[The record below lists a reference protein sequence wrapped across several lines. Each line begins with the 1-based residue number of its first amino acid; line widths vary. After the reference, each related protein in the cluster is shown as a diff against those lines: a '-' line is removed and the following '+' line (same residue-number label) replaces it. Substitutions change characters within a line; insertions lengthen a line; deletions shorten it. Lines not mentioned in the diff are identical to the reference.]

1 MNFAT
6 FFCAIDW
13 AENHYEYTQGHH
25 NWESFTNDKCLVYL
39 RKKRENIYVHD
50 WCILANRNGG
60 VNKQRRRLS
69 HEKQTASNIGNKQL
83 K

>member
-50 WCILANRNGG
+50 WCILPNRNGG
-60 VNKQRRRLS
+60 VNKQRRHLS
-69 HEKQTASNIGNKQL
+69 YEKQTASNIGNKQL